1 LIEFLGKTYKPPK
14 NKIMRNVHTPPL
26 PLTSLHT
33 PSTGWN
39 WLADKADQA
48 LRMASDRELIAAL
61 GDWLCE
67 VYGARAHS
75 LGHELQAAPDE
86 HTPCHTLH
94 TPQGRCVL
102 RIHTAEAASAD
113 TCERAAALV
122 RICQSRL
129 DQMSRQAVESP
140 QHRDPART
148 GAPLGPQEQ
157 AFARAVQEGLT
168 HAAMTEAPMACLLLE
183 LADEAAEAHS
193 AEHPHDL
200 TRQLRNSLRKHDALF
215 ELSQGRWGLLLHRLG
230 QAQAAHA
237 IVRRLQ
243 HDLAP
248 GSAHP
253 GPALQVGLALYPR
266 DGRSAAEL
274 LHKAHLNLHPLQPET
289 SGVPQALSPVANSSS
304 PYPAR
309 NSTWH

>member
-1 LIEFLGKTYKPPK
+1 
-14 NKIMRNVHTPPL
+14 MREVHTPLL

-33 PSTGWN
+33 PSSSWS

-48 LRMASDRELIAAL
+48 LRMASDRELISEL

-75 LGHELQAAPDE
+75 LDQDPMAAADAHSPS
-86 HTPCHTLH
+86 HSLH
-94 TPQGRCVL
+94 TAHGSCVL
-102 RIHTAEAASAD
+102 RIHPAQTASAD
-113 TCERAAALV
+113 TRELALALV

-129 DQMSRQAVESP
+129 DQMSRQALEAAP
-140 QHRDPART
+140 RREPARADAPM
-148 GAPLGPQEQ
+148 GAQEQ

-183 LADEAAEAHS
+183 LADESGEAH
-193 AEHPHDL
+193 AAQQLHEL

-215 ELSQGRWGLLLHRLG
+215 ELPQGRWGLLLHRLG
-230 QAQAAHA
+230 QPHTALAV
-237 IVRRLQ
+237 VRRLQ

-253 GPALQVGLALYPR
+253 GPALHMGLALYPR

-274 LHKAHLNLHPLQPET
+274 LHKASADLQPLQPEP
-289 SGVPQALSPVANSSS
+289 SGMPRPLSPAATRCA
-304 PYPAR
+304 PHPAR
-309 NSTWH
+309 NTTWH